1 MANLHQY
8 ITTLD
13 EGYNTK
19 VGERGVRLSG
29 GQIQRIGIARAL
41 YNNPEVLIL
50 DEATS
55 ALDGVTENVVMDA
68 IHNLSNKKTII
79 MIAHRLSTIKE
90 CDVIY
95 FLDKGKIVDS
105 GSYNELITSNQK
117 FKEMANTL

>member
-1 MANLHQY
+1 M
-8 ITTLD
+8 
-13 EGYNTK
+13 
-19 VGERGVRLSG
+19 
-29 GQIQRIGIARAL
+29 
-41 YNNPEVLIL
+41 IL

-55 ALDGVTENVVMDA
+55 SLDGVTENVVMDA

-105 GSYNELITSNQK
+105 GSYNELIKNNQK
-117 FKEMANTL
+117 FKEMSNML

>member
-1 MANLHQY
+1 M
-8 ITTLD
+8 
-13 EGYNTK
+13 
-19 VGERGVRLSG
+19 RLSG

-55 ALDGVTENVVMDA
+55 ALDGVTENAVMDA

-95 FLDKGKIVDS
+95 FLDKGKIADS
-105 GSYNELITSNQK
+105 GSYNELIKSNQK
-117 FKEMANTL
+117 FKEMSNML